1 MNLQTFLLLDECT
14 SAVNYTAMNEERVRI
29 SIKNVNASWT
39 ENSIAGN
46 LHNIDVLIPNG
57 KLYAL
62 VGPVGAGKVFMFI
75 FEIPRVPF
83 FLGTILK
90 YK

>member
-1 MNLQTFLLLDECT
+1 MPE
-14 SAVNYTAMNEERVRI
+14 NEDKAGI

-39 ENSIAGN
+39 ENSIAST
-46 LHNIDVLIPNG
+46 LHNINVLIPNG

-75 FEIPRVPF
+75 FLSSRTVYRIID
-83 FLGTILK
+83 T
-90 YK
+90 Y